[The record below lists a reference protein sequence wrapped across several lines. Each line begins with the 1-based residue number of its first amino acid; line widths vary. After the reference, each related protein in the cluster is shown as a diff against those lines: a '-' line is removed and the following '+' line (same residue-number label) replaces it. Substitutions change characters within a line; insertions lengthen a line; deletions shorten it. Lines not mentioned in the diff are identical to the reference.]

1 MADMVNLSKQK
12 NRSHKVNLRVDLTA
26 MVDLGFLLITF
37 FMLSTSFDK
46 PKQMD
51 VFMPDKGVNA
61 PTEIVDSKTLS
72 LIIGKNGIIY
82 SYQLP
87 DDGFM
92 IEDMK
97 IDSLE
102 YSAPIFRKLIFS
114 YQDQVARVHGDKS
127 ELFVFIKPMEE
138 SNFETLVSVLDEMK
152 ICSVSRF
159 AIVKLEEVDQSV
171 LRHK

>member
-1 MADMVNLSKQK
+1 MADIVNLSKQK

-51 VFMPDKGVNA
+51 VFMPDKGVNT

-82 SYQLP
+82 S
-87 DDGFM
+87 
-92 IEDMK
+92 
-97 IDSLE
+97 
-102 YSAPIFRKLIFS
+102 
-114 YQDQVARVHGDKS
+114 
-127 ELFVFIKPMEE
+127 
-138 SNFETLVSVLDEMK
+138 
-152 ICSVSRF
+152 
-159 AIVKLEEVDQSV
+159 
-171 LRHK
+171 